1 MDEKKKKILIRV
13 LAIVLAVAVAGGI
26 VALLVKL
33 VKNVGDQL
41 DPPDLI
47 YDEFSTDYTA
57 DKDSWLQ
64 IDPDDEDV
72 NIRWWVDSTNW
83 DFYQIADLVYK
94 RTGVRIKFEKAL
106 TTDGQELATMI
117 SGTLPDVITI
127 TDFST
132 RIQLAEESYVYAI
145 DRLAES
151 YAPSLL
157 KRLPAELKS
166 YYAGSDGHC
175 YGVANNFYADADIEE
190 YEQTGNS
197 QLPNLAI
204 EVRKD
209 MLEAYLAAKKAENPA
224 FDEDKT
230 VTTPQGFIDMC
241 LWVKETYNLGND
253 NPTVCLSEFLTKAS
267 NNSIGAGL
275 SALMDYFCVP
285 REDAEGNFVYQ
296 YATEEFQEVLCF
308 MNDLFNKHLLISSNF
323 GFSVSNIVTHIKN
336 GRPFAVIGSPQNY
349 STAFAGYSAAGYNA
363 QTGEFTDANEYVPV
377 VITNKRGDAPLL
389 TDMAGRGLRVSMIT
403 KNAKRVDRVVKV
415 FDYLLSEQGQRECY
429 YGSTEGEYYNF
440 TVRPGETRTITVNG
454 KPVEHTYTYGQ
465 IEWTQKAKNLLGA
478 ASGSGW
484 YNAGI
489 KQISLLQNP
498 MYVMLSSVNGAEMD
512 TYQFYL
518 RYKQKCALIPYTYPL
533 MPFRYKLDTSDTKV
547 YNNMADLQADIEGVW
562 IEALPSIVMAA
573 NNEMAMRLYDS
584 TLQKAKNKGY
594 ERWVAYQNASFK
606 AYKEELGIK
615 YAFPMND
622 PEYVAP
628 AVKLRGYY
636 DDYSKPLPNYI
647 NISE

>member
-41 DPPDLI
+41 DTPDLI

-209 MLEAYLAAKKAENPA
+209 
-224 FDEDKT
+224 
-230 VTTPQGFIDMC
+230 IDR
-241 LWVKETYNLGND
+241 K
-253 NPTVCLSEFLTKAS
+253 
-267 NNSIGAGL
+267 
-275 SALMDYFCVP
+275 
-285 REDAEGNFVYQ
+285 
-296 YATEEFQEVLCF
+296 
-308 MNDLFNKHLLISSNF
+308 
-323 GFSVSNIVTHIKN
+323 SVV
-336 GRPFAVIGSPQNY
+336 
-349 STAFAGYSAAGYNA
+349 
-363 QTGEFTDANEYVPV
+363 
-377 VITNKRGDAPLL
+377 
-389 TDMAGRGLRVSMIT
+389 
-403 KNAKRVDRVVKV
+403 
-415 FDYLLSEQGQRECY
+415 
-429 YGSTEGEYYNF
+429 
-440 TVRPGETRTITVNG
+440 
-454 KPVEHTYTYGQ
+454 
-465 IEWTQKAKNLLGA
+465 
-478 ASGSGW
+478 
-484 YNAGI
+484 
-489 KQISLLQNP
+489 
-498 MYVMLSSVNGAEMD
+498 
-512 TYQFYL
+512 
-518 RYKQKCALIPYTYPL
+518 
-533 MPFRYKLDTSDTKV
+533 
-547 YNNMADLQADIEGVW
+547 
-562 IEALPSIVMAA
+562 
-573 NNEMAMRLYDS
+573 
-584 TLQKAKNKGY
+584 
-594 ERWVAYQNASFK
+594 
-606 AYKEELGIK
+606 
-615 YAFPMND
+615 
-622 PEYVAP
+622 
-628 AVKLRGYY
+628 
-636 DDYSKPLPNYI
+636 
-647 NISE
+647 